1 MKLSILSVVDHYPE
15 AARSVGEFYDELIA
29 QAVLAEQLGYHAC
42 FIAEHHFHPYGVV
55 ANPAIILAAI
65 AQRTE
70 RILLGPAVSIL
81 PFRDP
86 RLVAEDYAML
96 DQLSHGR
103 LVLGLGSGYLKH
115 EFAGFGRDPAEKR
128 ARFDEGAAI
137 VKRLLSGER
146 VTFAGRFH
154 QLDGVQLNILPVQR
168 DVPVYIAALAKEAV
182 YYIGRQGHGL
192 LTIPYGTLDH
202 IDQMGPLAEAFE
214 RGRVESGAEPMPRG
228 LAPHITTFH
237 THVASTEAAAE
248 EAVRGP
254 FELYCRTRLYA
265 KPWSYDQIRANGL
278 ALFGSVESVAAK
290 LIALGKMG
298 ITGVSLLS
306 NFGAMPAAAVHSSM
320 RLMIEEV
327 LPRVEA
333 RLKE

>member
-15 AARSVGEFYDELIA
+15 LTRSVGQFYDELID
-29 QAVLAEQLGYHAC
+29 QAVLADRLGYQAC

-70 RILLGPAVSIL
+70 RILLGPSVAIL

-96 DQLSHGR
+96 DLLSHGR

-115 EFAGFGRDPAEKR
+115 EFAGFGSDPAEKR
-128 ARFDEGAAI
+128 ARFDDGMAI
-137 VKRLLSGER
+137 VKRLLAGEQISFR
-146 VTFAGRFH
+146 GRFH
-154 QLDGVQLNILPVQR
+154 QLEELQLNLLPAQPS
-168 DVPVYIAALAKEAV
+168 VPIYVAALTKEAV
-182 YYIGRQGHGL
+182 YHIGRQGNGL
-192 LTIPYGTLDH
+192 LTIPYGTLDNL
-202 IDQMGPLAEAFE
+202 DEMGPLAASFE
-214 RGRVESGAEPMPRG
+214 RGRAESGAASMPHG
-228 LAPHITTFH
+228 LAPHIATFH
-237 THVASTEAAAE
+237 THVARSEAAAE
-248 EAVRGP
+248 AAVRGP

-265 KPWSYDQIRANGL
+265 KPWSYEQIRANGL
-278 ALFGSVESVAAK
+278 ALFGSVESVASK

-298 ITGVSLLS
+298 IAGVNTMM
-306 NFGAMPAAAVHSSM
+306 NFGAIPPAEVQSSM

-327 LPRVEA
+327 LPRVEVA
-333 RLKE
+333 LRE